1 MIEAA
6 YTVLREMVL
15 RSDDDD
21 APKRLAQ
28 LGAAHRTLSDP
39 GRRAAHDLARGV
51 ELRPL
56 DEALLEELLTRAVSD
71 AAPEDVMPAVPG
83 PPGWTLARREAF
95 LAFHR
100 ARMPGLAGPEREQG
114 FAVMAEG
121 RPVGVGRIAAL
132 GEPGA
137 FEIGIWIGRSAR
149 GRGIAAAA
157 VRALGDRVRDAGG
170 TRALGRRRD
179 GAVEVP
185 LAGPGSPP
193 G

>member
-15 RSDDDD
+15 RSEDDD
-21 APKRLAQ
+21 APKRLAR

-39 GRRAAHDLARGV
+39 ERRAAHDLARGV

-56 DEALLEELLTRAVSD
+56 DEDLLDELLTRAVAD
-71 AAPEDVMPAVPG
+71 AAPEEVMPEVPG
-83 PPGWTLARREAF
+83 PPGWTLPRREAF

-100 ARMPGLAGPEREQG
+100 ARMAGLAGPVREQG

-121 RPVGVGRIAAL
+121 RPVGVGRVAAL
-132 GEPGA
+132 DEPGTY
-137 FEIGIWIGRSAR
+137 EIGVWIGRSAR

-157 VRALGDRVRDAGG
+157 VRALAERVRDAGG
-170 TRALGRRRD
+170 TRAVARRRD
-179 GAVEVP
+179 AVVEVP
-185 LAGPGSPP
+185 LTGAGSPP
-193 G
+193 R